1 MIIIIQYD
9 IIKKK
14 INREKALIKNDR
26 INIMKKVIWMNKLII
41 NISIRIIR
49 IKIMIKFKNN
59 LNIKVNKEKEKDHYQ
74 VVITVEEM
82 KDIKMNEI
90 VNTTIIL
97 KI

>member
-59 LNIKVNKEKEKDHYQ
+59 LNIKVIKEKEKDHYQ
-74 VVITVEEM
+74 AVITEEEM

-90 VNTTIIL
+90 INTTIIL